1 MDITYEL
8 ELLIDSLSLSSLST
22 LSKIRNRQISLIMKD
37 EEKEESNSNS
47 NSSSSG
53 ISEESMSL
61 SSGSNEI
68 KRSLKKQHK
77 TIDLDENTE
86 LDSTNLYLYYLA
98 ETLLILIMRLRSRIK
113 GEKEKI
119 STNSSSIISDDEIVD
134 KIQSQ
139 PIEIPNIDDPF
150 QFIDNLYEQVI
161 SNKPKRIDIKFFQ
174 PCKDL
179 LLIDLYSSNNNTAA
193 LKSTSSTIRECD
205 EYWDIGYT
213 NNLIDWNLEDSM
225 LDHVE
230 MSTDCSSFVNNNNR
244 LSSHQV
250 IDIYE
255 PRISNRIFDYKRL
268 LNKPFEFIM
277 RRKCMF
283 IFPLV
288 LLFLNSRIGRF
299 SLVFT
304 ISTPT
309 SARYILYPFIAFSL
323 YDKFTESFSFS
334 VKSVF
339 KNFVNPFLD
348 YCFG

>member
-22 LSKIRNRQISLIMKD
+22 LSKIRNRQIGLIMKD
-37 EEKEESNSNS
+37 EEREET

-53 ISEESMSL
+53 ISEESMS
-61 SSGSNEI
+61 EI
-68 KRSLKKQHK
+68 KRPKKHK
-77 TIDLDENTE
+77 TIDFDENAE

-113 GEKEKI
+113 GEKEKM
-119 STNSSSIISDDEIVD
+119 STNSSSIISGDDEIVD
-134 KIQSQ
+134 K

-179 LLIDLYSSNNNTAA
+179 LLIDLYSSNNNNNTA

-230 MSTDCSSFVNNNNR
+230 MSTDCSSFVNNTNTNNSI
-244 LSSHQV
+244 LSSNQ
-250 IDIYE
+250 I
-255 PRISNRIFDYKRL
+255 IFDCKRFL
-268 LNKPFEFIM
+268 SKPFEFVL
-277 RRKCMF
+277 RRKCLF

-309 SARYILYPFIAFSL
+309 SARYILYPFVAFSL
-323 YDKFTESFSFS
+323 YDKFTESFAFS

-339 KNFVNPFLD
+339 KSFVNPFLD
-348 YCFG
+348 YCFR

>member
-8 ELLIDSLSLSSLST
+8 ELLIDSLSLSSIST

-37 EEKEESNSNS
+37 EEEA

-68 KRSLKKQHK
+68 KRPKKHK
-77 TIDLDENTE
+77 SIDFDENAE

-119 STNSSSIISDDEIVD
+119 SANSSSIISDDEIVD
-134 KIQSQ
+134 KIQPTQ

-255 PRISNRIFDYKRL
+255 PRISNRIFDCKRL

-323 YDKFTESFSFS
+323 YDKFTESFAFS

-339 KNFVNPFLD
+339 NNFVNPFLD